1 MGDTKKHTVKIKPSK
16 KDIERT
22 YEGFDELKELIAPSS
37 NKPEAGFYILN
48 EGKWFDEDW
57 FKDWYKKYTNSF
69 FKFEIENG
77 TNTNLTLE
85 RKPILKQIETKLSQ
99 KYYPSTTDLNWKKR
113 PEKVYDCNATN
124 KDFFH
129 RGHLIGCQLIEY
141 SKIFKHYKWENFV
154 MITDWCNRANT
165 YTDNNKSCGMFYFE
179 NILLQTLD
187 FYYRNKE
194 HIEIDYR
201 ITPVLKKLDSKNEQ
215 QNYEKLPRGII
226 MEARVRNGG
235 NFLTSNDEKHP
246 IFESGFNVF
255 IPNAQKNLKIDYNSG
270 EVIKE

>member
-22 YEGFDELKELIAPSS
+22 YEGFDKLKELIDPSS

-48 EGKWFDEDW
+48 GGKWFDDS
-57 FKDWYKKYTNSF
+57 KIP
-69 FKFEIENG
+69 KFLEEIEVSIVNSP
-77 TNTNLTLE
+77 NLSI
-85 RKPILKQIETKLSQ
+85 KPIQTVLCSCKKSSRKNRKQHPKNIIGKSEVS
-99 KYYPSTTDLNWKKR
+99 
-113 PEKVYDCNATN
+113 PEL
-124 KDFFH
+124 FH
-129 RGHLIGCQLIEY
+129 QGHLIADSIHKYINPLNSIR
-141 SKIFKHYKWENFV
+141 WAENFV
-154 MITDWCNRANT
+154 MITHWCNLANT
-165 YTDNNKSCGMFYFE
+165 SKESCGMFYFE

-187 FYYRNKE
+187 FYHRNKE

-201 ITPVLKKLDSKNEQ
+201 ITPVFKKLDSKNEQ